1 MNTKQRIPAEVGRRT
16 AGILLQQ
23 KGTTYEDNTDYH
35 GSRDWFTVRNRN
47 QTAGKDV
54 GQPVSYTHLTL
65 PTIRLV

>member
-47 QTAGKDV
+47 LTAGKDV
-54 GQPVSYTHLTL
+54 GHRSNHDGVLDL
-65 PTIRLV
+65 